1 VRRRAATAFKFGYG
15 RGAGHGWP
23 QHKRDGK
30 DMSDYDKAALDKT
43 FTRRAVMA
51 HGVPLNVLEGG
62 AGPLLVLVPGWPQS
76 WYAWRKLMPTLAADY
91 RVVVFDPPGLG
102 GQPAPATGGCDTANI
117 ASHIDPLLNALG
129 ASDCLLVT
137 HDIGCWIG
145 YAYAVRQ
152 PRRVRKLVLV
162 DAAIPGLAP
171 PEVYKMTPDRLAR
184 TWHFAFNYLP
194 ELPEM
199 LITGREREFLSW
211 LFRSKSVDWTKAF
224 DQAAIDEYTR
234 IYAAP
239 GSWSNG
245 LRYYRD
251 IFASIAQNQQ
261 TAKTKLPMP
270 VLAIGGEIG
279 IGAAMRQSL
288 DGLAENLQ
296 GAVIPKCG
304 HYVPEEAPGELLA
317 LTSPFLRGG

>member
-211 LFRSKSVDWTKAF
+211 LYRSKSVDWTKAF

-304 HYVPEEAPGELLA
+304 HYVPEEAPGELLD
-317 LTSPFLRGG
+317 LISPFLRG

>member
-1 VRRRAATAFKFGYG
+1 
-15 RGAGHGWP
+15 
-23 QHKRDGK
+23 
-30 DMSDYDKAALDKT
+30 MSDYDKAALEKT
-43 FTRRAVMA
+43 FTRRELMA

-62 AGPLLVLVPGWPQS
+62 DGPLLVLVPGWPQS

-91 RVVVFDPPGLG
+91 RVAVVDPPGLG

-117 ASHIDPLLNALG
+117 AKHIDPLLDALG
-129 ASDCLLVT
+129 AEDCLLVT

-152 PRRVRKLVLV
+152 PQRVRKLVLV

-199 LITGREREFLSW
+199 LITGREREFLTW
-211 LFRSKSVDWTKAF
+211 LYRSKAVDWTKVF
-224 DQAAIDEYTR
+224 DQAAIDEYVR
-234 IYAAP
+234 VYSAP

-251 IFASIAQNQQ
+251 IFDSIAQNQA

-270 VLAIGGEIG
+270 VLAIGGEVG
-279 IGAAMRQSL
+279 LGAAMRQSL

-317 LTSPFLRGG
+317 LISPFLRGG

>member
-1 VRRRAATAFKFGYG
+1 
-15 RGAGHGWP
+15 
-23 QHKRDGK
+23 
-30 DMSDYDKAALDKT
+30 MSDYDKAALDKT

-51 HGVPLNVLEGG
+51 HGMPLNVLEGG

-102 GQPAPATGGCDTANI
+102 GQPAPAAGGCDTANI
-117 ASHIDPLLNALG
+117 ASHIDPLLDALG

-211 LFRSKSVDWTKAF
+211 LYRSKSVDWTKAF

-234 IYAAP
+234 IYSAP
-239 GSWSNG
+239 ASWSNG

-251 IFASIAQNQQ
+251 IFDSIAQNQQ

-279 IGAAMRQSL
+279 LGAAMRQSL
-288 DGLAENLQ
+288 DGIAENLQ

-317 LTSPFLRGG
+317 LISPFLRGG

>member
-251 IFASIAQNQQ
+251 IFASIAQNQE